1 MKKRC
6 FALLLAL
13 SLLLTGCS
21 PLFDL
26 YSAFRGEYTRPDYS
40 DGAISYRDFQRPYQ
54 PRVKYTAEP
63 DIEYVRPDV
72 DGLCSTLKSIGASA
86 TGGKAAAADIINQF
100 DAAYDDYVLFNTMGE
115 LAYLRYTR
123 DLSDSYY
130 EAEYTWCT
138 DQTTRVEKAIEDCY
152 TTMAKSS
159 LRSALEE
166 QYFGEDFFASYDSDG
181 VYSDART
188 VALLQQESELQAQYV
203 ALQNDPAIEWNG
215 AVRSVSELL
224 ENAVTADLYYEV
236 LGAYY
241 DAYGAQAGEIYIKL
255 IQTRRELAGR
265 LGYGSYAD
273 YAYDALY
280 YRDYTPAQAERYVE
294 RVRTELAP
302 VYTETAEP
310 MQLSALSA
318 DETMRHLHEAADTL
332 GGEVQTAMGFLD
344 AYELYDITSSANK
357 MPGSYT
363 TYLESYEMPYIY
375 ISPEGTLA
383 DLLTAAHEFG
393 HFVDGYVNC
402 NQTFSIDCSEVF
414 SQALE
419 YLTLGSTSLGFS
431 RSRPSSRRHATMP
444 LSARPMPC
452 RTAS

>member
-13 SLLLTGCS
+13 ALLLTGCS

-26 YSAFRGEYTRPDYS
+26 YSAARGEYTRPDYS
-40 DGAISYRDFQRPYQ
+40 DGAISYREFQRPYQ

-72 DGLCSTLKSIGASA
+72 DSLCSTLKSIGASA

-138 DQTTRVEKAIEDCY
+138 DQTTRVEKAMEDCY

-203 ALQNDPAIEWNG
+203 ALQNVPSIEWNG

-224 ENAVTADLYYEV
+224 EDAVTADLYYEV
-236 LGAYY
+236 LGAFY
-241 DAYGAQAGEIYIKL
+241 DAYGAQAGEMLGAVLRACSQEPVVVLDTGGAVENAGADKTADR
-255 IQTRRELAGR
+255 IQIAN
-265 LGYGSYAD
+265 
-273 YAYDALY
+273 
-280 YRDYTPAQAERYVE
+280 
-294 RVRTELAP
+294 
-302 VYTETAEP
+302 
-310 MQLSALSA
+310 
-318 DETMRHLHEAADTL
+318 TL
-332 GGEVQTAMGFLD
+332 GALLKRLLD
-344 AYELYDITSSANK
+344 D
-357 MPGSYT
+357 G
-363 TYLESYEMPYIY
+363 LESTVLIM
-375 ISPEGTLA
+375 GG
-383 DLLTAAHEFG
+383 DCLLGLMRQLDVTE
-393 HFVDGYVNC
+393 
-402 NQTFSIDCSEVF
+402 I
-414 SQALE
+414 
-419 YLTLGSTSLGFS
+419 
-431 RSRPSSRRHATMP
+431 MP
-444 LSARPMPC
+444 LCEVAPGVVLSQFTYGGRQWNLVSKSGGFGAKTLFYDLQNILERWKKELP
-452 RTAS
+452 AV

>member
-26 YSAFRGEYTRPDYS
+26 YSAARGEYTRPDYS

-138 DQTTRVEKAIEDCY
+138 DQTTRVEKAMEDCY

-203 ALQNDPAIEWNG
+203 ALQNDPSIE
-215 AVRSVSELL
+215 
-224 ENAVTADLYYEV
+224 
-236 LGAYY
+236 
-241 DAYGAQAGEIYIKL
+241 
-255 IQTRRELAGR
+255 
-265 LGYGSYAD
+265 
-273 YAYDALY
+273 
-280 YRDYTPAQAERYVE
+280 
-294 RVRTELAP
+294 
-302 VYTETAEP
+302 
-310 MQLSALSA
+310 
-318 DETMRHLHEAADTL
+318 
-332 GGEVQTAMGFLD
+332 
-344 AYELYDITSSANK
+344 
-357 MPGSYT
+357 
-363 TYLESYEMPYIY
+363 
-375 ISPEGTLA
+375 
-383 DLLTAAHEFG
+383 
-393 HFVDGYVNC
+393 
-402 NQTFSIDCSEVF
+402 
-414 SQALE
+414 
-419 YLTLGSTSLGFS
+419 
-431 RSRPSSRRHATMP
+431 
-444 LSARPMPC
+444 
-452 RTAS
+452 

>member
-40 DGAISYRDFQRPYQ
+40 DGAISYREFQRPYQ

-138 DQTTRVEKAIEDCY
+138 DQTTRVEKAMEDCY

-215 AVRSVSELL
+215 STRSVSELL

-241 DAYGAQAGEIYIKL
+241 DAYGAQAGEMLGAVLRACSQEPVVVLDTGGAVENAGADKTADR
-255 IQTRRELAGR
+255 IQIAN
-265 LGYGSYAD
+265 
-273 YAYDALY
+273 
-280 YRDYTPAQAERYVE
+280 
-294 RVRTELAP
+294 
-302 VYTETAEP
+302 
-310 MQLSALSA
+310 
-318 DETMRHLHEAADTL
+318 TL
-332 GGEVQTAMGFLD
+332 GALLKRLLD
-344 AYELYDITSSANK
+344 D
-357 MPGSYT
+357 G
-363 TYLESYEMPYIY
+363 LESTVLIM
-375 ISPEGTLA
+375 GG
-383 DLLTAAHEFG
+383 DCLLGLMRQLDVTE
-393 HFVDGYVNC
+393 
-402 NQTFSIDCSEVF
+402 I
-414 SQALE
+414 
-419 YLTLGSTSLGFS
+419 
-431 RSRPSSRRHATMP
+431 MP
-444 LSARPMPC
+444 LCEVAPGVVLSQFTYGGRQWNLVSKSGGFGAKTLFYDLQNILERWKKELP
-452 RTAS
+452 AV

>member
-26 YSAFRGEYTRPDYS
+26 YSAARGEYTRPDYS
-40 DGAISYRDFQRPYQ
+40 DGAISYREFQRPYQ

-72 DGLCSTLKSIGASA
+72 DSLCSTLKSIGASA

-100 DAAYDDYVLFNTMGE
+100 DAAYDDYALFNTMGE

-138 DQTTRVEKAIEDCY
+138 DQTTRVEKAMEDCY

-188 VALLQQESELQAQYV
+188 S
-203 ALQNDPAIEWNG
+203 PSCSRRPSCR
-215 AVRSVSELL
+215 RSMSPCRM
-224 ENAVTADLYYEV
+224 
-236 LGAYY
+236 
-241 DAYGAQAGEIYIKL
+241 
-255 IQTRRELAGR
+255 TRR
-265 LGYGSYAD
+265 
-273 YAYDALY
+273 
-280 YRDYTPAQAERYVE
+280 
-294 RVRTELAP
+294 
-302 VYTETAEP
+302 
-310 MQLSALSA
+310 
-318 DETMRHLHEAADTL
+318 
-332 GGEVQTAMGFLD
+332 
-344 AYELYDITSSANK
+344 SS
-357 MPGSYT
+357 G
-363 TYLESYEMPYIY
+363 
-375 ISPEGTLA
+375 
-383 DLLTAAHEFG
+383 TAAR
-393 HFVDGYVNC
+393 
-402 NQTFSIDCSEVF
+402 
-414 SQALE
+414 AP
-419 YLTLGSTSLGFS
+419 S
-431 RSRPSSRRHATMP
+431 RSCWKTP
-444 LSARPMPC
+444 
-452 RTAS
+452 

>member
-13 SLLLTGCS
+13 ALLLTGCS

-26 YSAFRGEYTRPDYS
+26 YSAARGEYTRPDYS
-40 DGAISYRDFQRPYQ
+40 DGAISYREFQRPYQ

-138 DQTTRVEKAIEDCY
+138 DQTTRVEKAMEDCY

-203 ALQNDPAIEWNG
+203 ALQNDPSIEWNG
-215 AVRSVSELL
+215 STRSVSELL
-224 ENAVTADLYYEV
+224 ENAVSADLYYEV

-241 DAYGAQAGEIYIKL
+241 DAYGAQAGEIYGALLRDIAQGHNHYDFSRL
-255 IQTRRELAGR
+255 DDRHVLVVQLDLEGSDDYSLCLGELPEACTETMQALVDVGAAE
-265 LGYGSYAD
+265 SM
-273 YAYDALY
+273 DAL
-280 YRDYTPAQAERYVE
+280 RAKLTPLYKPD
-294 RVRTELAP
+294 T
-302 VYTETAEP
+302 Y
-310 MQLSALSA
+310 M
-318 DETMRHLHEAADTL
+318 DAA
-332 GGEVQTAMGFLD
+332 V
-344 AYELYDITSSANK
+344 
-357 MPGSYT
+357 
-363 TYLESYEMPYIY
+363 
-375 ISPEGTLA
+375 
-383 DLLTAAHEFG
+383 
-393 HFVDGYVNC
+393 GY
-402 NQTFSIDCSEVF
+402 
-414 SQALE
+414 
-419 YLTLGSTSLGFS
+419 
-431 RSRPSSRRHATMP
+431 
-444 LSARPMPC
+444 
-452 RTAS
+452 

>member
-1 MKKRC
+1 MSYAKYINNTVTP
-6 FALLLAL
+6 LA
-13 SLLLTGCS
+13 LLLTGCS

-26 YSAFRGEYTRPDYS
+26 YSAARGEYTRPDYS

-138 DQTTRVEKAIEDCY
+138 DQTTRVEKAMEDCY

-203 ALQNDPAIEWNG
+203 ALQNDPSIEWNG
-215 AVRSVSELL
+215 STRSVSELL

-265 LGYGSYAD
+265 LGYGSELLA
-273 YAYDALY
+273 AAGGPAVNLLLAAALAALGRWWEPLY
-280 YRDYTPAQAERYVE
+280 LLAGAQAVLGCFNLLPILPLDGGRMLW
-294 RVRTELAP
+294 LA
-302 VYTETAEP
+302 
-310 MQLSALSA
+310 LCW
-318 DETMRHLHEAADTL
+318 
-332 GGEVQTAMGFLD
+332 
-344 AYELYDITSSANK
+344 
-357 MPGSYT
+357 
-363 TYLESYEMPYIY
+363 
-375 ISPEGTLA
+375 GTDPFLA
-383 DLLTAAHEFG
+383 DRVPQAVSLAAAGLLTVAGAALARRSPFLLW
-393 HFVDGYVNC
+393 
-402 NQTFSIDCSEVF
+402 TAA
-414 SQALE
+414 AL
-419 YLTLGSTSLGFS
+419 LVCAAAPCIKRR
-431 RSRPSSRRHATMP
+431 RSVY
-444 LSARPMPC
+444 
-452 RTAS
+452 ASHKGR

>member
-13 SLLLTGCS
+13 ALLLTGCS

-40 DGAISYRDFQRPYQ
+40 DGAISYREFQRPYQ

-138 DQTTRVEKAIEDCY
+138 DQTTRVEKAMEDCY

-188 VALLQQESELQAQYV
+188 VAQ
-203 ALQNDPAIEWNG
+203 I
-215 AVRSVSELL
+215 
-224 ENAVTADLYYEV
+224 
-236 LGAYY
+236 
-241 DAYGAQAGEIYIKL
+241 
-255 IQTRRELAGR
+255 GR
-265 LGYGSYAD
+265 
-273 YAYDALY
+273 
-280 YRDYTPAQAERYVE
+280 
-294 RVRTELAP
+294 
-302 VYTETAEP
+302 
-310 MQLSALSA
+310 
-318 DETMRHLHEAADTL
+318 
-332 GGEVQTAMGFLD
+332 
-344 AYELYDITSSANK
+344 
-357 MPGSYT
+357 
-363 TYLESYEMPYIY
+363 
-375 ISPEGTLA
+375 
-383 DLLTAAHEFG
+383 AH
-393 HFVDGYVNC
+393 V
-402 NQTFSIDCSEVF
+402 
-414 SQALE
+414 
-419 YLTLGSTSLGFS
+419 
-431 RSRPSSRRHATMP
+431 
-444 LSARPMPC
+444 
-452 RTAS
+452 